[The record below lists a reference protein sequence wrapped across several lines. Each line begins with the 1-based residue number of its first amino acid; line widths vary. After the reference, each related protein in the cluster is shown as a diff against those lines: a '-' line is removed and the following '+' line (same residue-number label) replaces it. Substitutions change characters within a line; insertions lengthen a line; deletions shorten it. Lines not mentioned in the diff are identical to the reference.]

1 MRCIS
6 GADLWQWRQDATD
19 RAIAAQ
25 VAPYEVDW
33 FLQGLTDLTALDLR
47 LATVSQRD
55 WVAVAVSLET
65 LEALWQRRLKERVP
79 VQYLA
84 GRTPWRQFLLRVT
97 PAVLIPRPETEEMV
111 DWAIALSSHLH
122 PLTGHWADLG
132 TGSGAIALGL
142 ASVFPAAT
150 IHAVDCSPA
159 ALAVAR
165 SNAEDNGLGDRIQFH
180 QGHWFE
186 PLSSWQGQLQG
197 LLSNPPYIPHALLA
211 TLEPEV
217 VQHEPHLAL
226 DGGQDG
232 LDALRILASQAPSYL
247 IPQGLWLVE
256 LMAGQGAA
264 VADLLTATHHYT
276 HIQIHTDLSGNERFV
291 SARCQP

>member
-1 MRCIS
+1 MRCVS
-6 GADLWQWRQDATD
+6 GAALWQWRQDATD

-25 VAPYEVDW
+25 VSPYEVDW
-33 FLQGLTDLTALDLR
+33 FLQELTDLTALELR

-55 WVAVAVSLET
+55 QVTVAVSLET
-65 LEALWQRRLKERVP
+65 LETLWQRRLEERVP

-84 GRTPWRQFLLRVT
+84 GRTPWRHFSVQVT
-97 PAVLIPRPETEEMV
+97 PAVLIPRPETEEMI
-111 DWAIALSSHLH
+111 DWAIALSAHLS

-142 ASVFPAAT
+142 ASAFPAAT

-165 SNAEDNGLGDRIQFH
+165 SNAAENGLGDRIQFH

-186 PLSSWQGQLQG
+186 PLLAWRGQLQG

-217 VQHEPHLAL
+217 VRHEPHLAL

-264 VADLLTATHHYT
+264 VADLLAATHRYT